1 MLENSIQIPSNSSIV
16 IMYDFYIDR
25 IIRLK
30 SIDELLN
37 PLFEMTSFEGSSI
50 VKGIASM
57 VDIKGGNAINIAYC
71 LAKLGLNVTL
81 FTIADQMGS
90 DILRRIFSQF
100 GNKVRLCIA
109 NGRHGLTTAIEF
121 PNEEGHKVS
130 KCIII

>member
-50 VKGIASM
+50 VKGI
-57 VDIKGGNAINIAYC
+57 D
-71 LAKLGLNVTL
+71 
-81 FTIADQMGS
+81 F
-90 DILRRIFSQF
+90 
-100 GNKVRLCIA
+100 
-109 NGRHGLTTAIEF
+109 HG
-121 PNEEGHKVS
+121 
-130 KCIII
+130 